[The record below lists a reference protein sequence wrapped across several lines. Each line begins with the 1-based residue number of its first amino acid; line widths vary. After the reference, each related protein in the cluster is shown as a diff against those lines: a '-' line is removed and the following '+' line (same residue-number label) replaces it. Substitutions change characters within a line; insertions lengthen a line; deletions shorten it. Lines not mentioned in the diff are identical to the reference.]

1 MAAARLSSTND
12 SAQVASYLRATRA
25 HLVVVT
31 LIITAA
37 VGASIAYLAASS
49 PSYKATARL
58 LVNPIDDADAP
69 PLELPLIRNSGDPVR
84 TIQTAAALVK
94 LHRASAL
101 LAGRLGS
108 DWTADRVDQAIDVRP
123 EGQSSIVDVT
133 ATAASSA
140 LAARLANGYVDSV
153 LRVRRRNFQRFGA
166 PALRAAQ
173 AQLKRSGD
181 PTSATSLTLQRQISV
196 LQAISGGVD
205 PNLSLA
211 EAAVPSGS
219 AVGPPAWLVVAL
231 ALLAGVVLAAGT
243 VLLLESVG
251 PARLAS
257 EGELLSLYSLPI
269 LARVRRIPPTSWR
282 RTPDPT
288 RMDPVDSEAFRTV
301 RVQLELS
308 ESQPHALMITSPT
321 RRDGKTFAAAG
332 LALELVGTGATVILV
347 DADVRKP
354 DLHRVL
360 GLEKHPPQPV
370 ATAAPGQFQEL
381 LELVPGE
388 DGLTLLELERLP
400 DRDRNGG
407 LGGATTSFIKQAIAA
422 ADFVIIDTPP
432 LGEVSDALTL
442 VGTVDQVLLV
452 ARLNNTRPTSVEV
465 TRDLLE
471 RYGVEPGGWIVMDST
486 DAVRG
491 YPYPRELSRSG
502 FGRRPPA

>member
-12 SAQVASYLRATRA
+12 SAPAATYLRAIRA
-25 HLVVVT
+25 HLVVVI

-58 LVNPIDDADAP
+58 LVNPIDAADAP
-69 PLELPLIRNSGDPVR
+69 PLDLPLIRNSGDPVR
-84 TIQTAAALVK
+84 TIQTAAALAK
-94 LHRASAL
+94 SHRASAL
-101 LAGRLGS
+101 LAARLGS
-108 DWTADRVDQAIDVRP
+108 DWTADRVDHAIDVRP
-123 EGQSSIVDVT
+123 EGESSIVDVT
-133 ATAASSA
+133 ATATSSA
-140 LAARLANGYVDSV
+140 RAARLANGYVDSV
-153 LRVRRRNFQRFGA
+153 LAVRRRNFQRFGA

-173 AQLKRSGD
+173 EQLKRAGD
-181 PTSATSLTLQRQISV
+181 PTSATSLTLERQVSV

-219 AVGPPAWLVVAL
+219 AVGPPSWLVVAL
-231 ALLAGVVLAAGT
+231 ALLAGIVLAAGT

-257 EGELLSLYSLPI
+257 EAELLTLYPLPI
-269 LARVRRIPPTSWR
+269 LARLRRIPPTSWR
-282 RTPDPT
+282 RTPDPR
-288 RMDPVDSEAFRTV
+288 RMASVDREAFRTL

-308 ESQPHALMITSPT
+308 ESQPRALMITSPN

-332 LALELVGTGATVILV
+332 LALELAGAGATVILV
-347 DADVRKP
+347 DADLRKP
-354 DLHRVL
+354 DLRPVL
-360 GLEKHPPQPV
+360 GLERHSAQPV
-370 ATAAPGQFQEL
+370 AAAEPGQLQEL
-381 LELVPGE
+381 LEPVPGE
-388 DGLTLLELERLP
+388 DGLKLLEIERLP

-407 LGGATTSFIKQAIAA
+407 LGGATTSLIKEATAA

-442 VGTVDQVLLV
+442 VGAVDQVLLV
-452 ARLNNTRPTSVEV
+452 ARLKNTRPTSVEV

-471 RYGVEPGGWIVMDST
+471 RYRVEPGGWIVMDST

-491 YPYPRELSRSG
+491 YPY
-502 FGRRPPA
+502 GRRAQPEGIR

>member
-12 SAQVASYLRATRA
+12 SAPAAPYLRAIRS

-58 LVNPIDDADAP
+58 LVNPIDAADAP
-69 PLELPLIRNSGDPVR
+69 PLDLPLIRNSGDPVR
-84 TIQTAAALVK
+84 TIQTAAALV
-94 LHRASAL
+94 
-101 LAGRLGS
+101 
-108 DWTADRVDQAIDVRP
+108 
-123 EGQSSIVDVT
+123 DVT
-133 ATAASSA
+133 ATGSSAA

-153 LRVRRRNFQRFGA
+153 LTVRRRNFQRFGT

-173 AQLKRSGD
+173 AQLKRAGD
-181 PTSATSLTLQRQISV
+181 PTSAISLTLERQVSV

-251 PARLAS
+251 PARLNS
-257 EGELLSLYSLPI
+257 EAELLNLYPLPI
-269 LARVRRIPPTSWR
+269 LARLRRIPPTSWR
-282 RTPDPT
+282 RTPDPR
-288 RMDPVDSEAFRTV
+288 RMDPVDKEAFRTV

-308 ESQPHALMITSPT
+308 ESQPRALMITSPN

-332 LALELVGTGATVILV
+332 LALELAGAGATVILV
-347 DADVRKP
+347 DADLRKP
-354 DLHRVL
+354 DLRRVL
-360 GLEKHPPQPV
+360 GLEKHPQPL
-370 ATAAPGQFQEL
+370 AAAEPGQLQEL
-381 LELVPGE
+381 LEPVPGE
-388 DGLTLLELERLP
+388 DGLKLLEIERLP

-407 LGGATTSFIKQAIAA
+407 LGGATTSLIKEAIAA

-471 RYGVEPGGWIVMDST
+471 RYGVEPGGYIVMDST
-486 DAVRG
+486 DAVRA
-491 YPYPRELSRSG
+491 YPYPRRAQPERI
-502 FGRRPPA
+502 R

>member
-1 MAAARLSSTND
+1 MASAHLSSTND
-12 SAQVASYLRATRA
+12 SAPAASYLRAIRA

-31 LIITAA
+31 LVIAAA
-37 VGASIAYLAASS
+37 VGASIAYLSASS

-94 LHRASAL
+94 LHRASAVT
-101 LAGRLGS
+101 AARLGS
-108 DWTADRVDQAIDVRP
+108 DWTADRVDHAIDVRP
-123 EGQSSIVDVT
+123 EGESSIVDVT
-133 ATAASSA
+133 ATGSSAA

-153 LRVRRRNFQRFGA
+153 LTVRRRNFQRFGA

-173 AQLKRSGD
+173 EQLKRASD
-181 PTSATSLTLQRQISV
+181 PTSATSLTLQRQVSV

-211 EAAVPSGS
+211 EAAVPSGR

-251 PARLAS
+251 PARLVS
-257 EGELLSLYSLPI
+257 EGELLSLYPLPI
-269 LARVRRIPPTSWR
+269 LARLRRIPPTSGR
-282 RTPDPT
+282 RR
-288 RMDPVDSEAFRTV
+288 RMDPVDREAFRTL

-308 ESQPHALMITSPT
+308 ESQPRALMITSPT
-321 RRDGKTFAAAG
+321 RRDGKTFVAAG
-332 LALELVGTGATVILV
+332 LAVELADAGSTVILV
-347 DADVRKP
+347 DADLRKP
-354 DLHRVL
+354 DLRRVL
-360 GLEKHPPQPV
+360 GLEKHPPEPEAAA
-370 ATAAPGQFQEL
+370 ATDQLQDL
-381 LELVPGE
+381 LEPVPGE
-388 DGLTLLELERLP
+388 YGLKLLEIERLP
-400 DRDRNGG
+400 ERDRNGG
-407 LGGATTSFIKQAIAA
+407 LGGATASFLKQAIAI

-442 VGTVDQVLLV
+442 VGAVDQVLLV
-452 ARLNNTRPTSVEV
+452 ARLKNTRPTSVEV

-471 RYGVEPGGWIVMDST
+471 RYRVEPGGWIVMDST

-491 YPYPRELSRSG
+491 YPY
-502 FGRRPPA
+502 GRRAQPERIR